1 MHLTITARHFKLQ
14 DELKNYI
21 NHKVSKLRRIYDG
34 IVDLEVV
41 LGWEKL
47 SRYTEFKINV
57 DNGTIVIRENSE
69 ELRKSFDKALDRALR
84 QVKRHKDKFHR
95 IEKR

>member
-14 DELKNYI
+14 DELKDYI
-21 NHKVSKLRRIYDG
+21 SRKVSKLRRIYDG
-34 IVDLEVV
+34 IIDLEVV
-41 LGWEKL
+41 LGWEKM

-57 DNGTIVIRENSE
+57 DNGTIVIKEDAE

-84 QVKRHKDKFHR
+84 QVKRHKEKFRR